1 MIFNTTG
8 KIGQF
13 LPGMFELV
21 KEREDG
27 LLHYF
32 YVTKEVYDAALR
44 LKYAANDNIS
54 EMLEQLQY
62 TQDDFMQ
69 RVEKLLPDPLHIL
82 APFTFLCDTPFD
94 AEDDFILSSLAFITT
109 MIGNLYDFTF
119 LPYQTRQGIKF
130 PKVSVDQFI
139 NQQAVIM
146 NSYRNSYS
154 GGSFVGTGKVNG
166 SGQAVLATEV
176 DEDGETVEIVE
187 ALDVDDFFASIPGWN
202 DPVDDGSSLS
212 SGNNSS
218 STTET
223 SSTSS
228 GPAVGENVKE
238 ESNEFDA
245 INSIL
250 SKYSK

>member
-1 MIFNTTG
+1 MIFNTTE

-32 YVTKEVYDAALR
+32 YVTKEVYDTALR
-44 LKYAANDNIS
+44 LKYAANDNMS

-82 APFTFLCDTPFD
+82 APFTFLCDIP
-94 AEDDFILSSLAFITT
+94 AEAVITT

-154 GGSFVGTGKVNG
+154 GGSFVGTGKFNG

-212 SGNNSS
+212 SGNTSS
-218 STTET
+218 STIET
-223 SSTSS
+223 SSISS

>member
-1 MIFNTTG
+1 
-8 KIGQF
+8 
-13 LPGMFELV
+13 
-21 KEREDG
+21 
-27 LLHYF
+27 
-32 YVTKEVYDAALR
+32 
-44 LKYAANDNIS
+44 
-54 EMLEQLQY
+54 
-62 TQDDFMQ
+62 
-69 RVEKLLPDPLHIL
+69 
-82 APFTFLCDTPFD
+82 
-94 AEDDFILSSLAFITT
+94 
-109 MIGNLYDFTF
+109 
-119 LPYQTRQGIKF
+119 
-130 PKVSVDQFI
+130 
-139 NQQAVIM
+139 
-146 NSYRNSYS
+146 
-154 GGSFVGTGKVNG
+154 
-166 SGQAVLATEV
+166 V
-176 DEDGETVEIVE
+176 DENGETVEIVE